1 MRLGE
6 GRGALAH
13 TAWGAGPGSFGSLGL
28 PGAGRAEAGSPS
40 CVLTPGA
47 ESCPLGQKPVGSVT
61 AQHTQY
67 PQVILVST
75 FTQSARGLVLV
86 DEPTPNLPIGWVYTD
101 ACSHPLTS
109 QSLSFF

>member
-1 MRLGE
+1 MRLGA

-28 PGAGRAEAGSPS
+28 PGAGRAESGSPS

-75 FTQSARGLVLV
+75 VTQSARGLVLV
-86 DEPTPNLPIGWVYTD
+86 DEPTPNLPTRCTPMP
-101 ACSHPLTS
+101 ALTH
-109 QSLSFF
+109 